1 MSRILDFQL
10 TLGLCLL
17 YVVAVFCTSNSF
29 DSCYRGD
36 QDCPPCPDTSHN
48 LNFTSILFLSIF
60 PQMINAAKQAQLL
73 INQTDSQNVISLER
87 LFGLHTSLNYF
98 CCHSQSEK
106 ETIVQVLRKFQWTPK
121 ILTYDVFGCN
131 LDHDGVTIYLHAQPN
146 SVGQRTLF
154 TMIREIE
161 QAIENAGKFSFCCQS
176 HSQTIWLSPKTNSN
190 KWNFLSVV
198 TTQPKYHKLN
208 IIAI

>member
-1 MSRILDFQL
+1 
-10 TLGLCLL
+10 
-17 YVVAVFCTSNSF
+17 
-29 DSCYRGD
+29 
-36 QDCPPCPDTSHN
+36 
-48 LNFTSILFLSIF
+48 
-60 PQMINAAKQAQLL
+60 MINAAKQAQLL

-161 QAIENAGKFSFCCQS
+161 QAIENAGVPLINKRHQSFHCTLARVN
-176 HSQTIWLSPKTNSN
+176 HNYPVDDIVKKINGTIDFGTVTFNWFILDGHIFYATNNKTI
-190 KWNFLSVV
+190 
-198 TTQPKYHKLN
+198 T
-208 IIAI
+208 